1 MTQLQPATTTSRER
15 GTALTA
21 LLENKTALITG
32 GGVGIGEAIA
42 IQFAEAGARIA
53 VTYRSHEPDDHFVSR
68 VERASGAAL
77 IAVRLDAT
85 DEISVK
91 ASLSEIDR
99 ALGGIDILV
108 NNVGG
113 LVQRSSI
120 ADMDFELWRAVMA
133 VNLDSAFLTTHHA
146 LPFIRRGG
154 RIINV
159 SSLAGVNGGHLGATA
174 YAASKAAII
183 GFTRGLAKE
192 LAPAGI
198 TVNALA
204 PGFIEATPFH
214 DTFTT
219 PESKEATISSIPL
232 QRAGSPADVAGPA
245 LWLASALSDYVT
257 GTTININGGQY
268 FA

>member
-1 MTQLQPATTTSRER
+1 MTQ
-15 GTALTA
+15 

-32 GGVGIGEAIA
+32 GGVGIGREIA
-42 IQFAEAGARIA
+42 LQFADSGARIA
-53 VTYRSHEPDDHFVSR
+53 VTYRTHAPDDDFVNR
-68 VERASGAAL
+68 IEAATGSPL
-77 IAVRLDAT
+77 VAVGLEAT
-85 DEISVK
+85 DESAVQ
-91 ASLSEIDR
+91 A
-99 ALGGIDILV
+99 ALGLINRDLGGLDILV

-120 ADMDFELWRAVMA
+120 GEMSFELWRTVMA
-133 VNLDSAFLTTHHA
+133 TNLDSTFLATHYA
-146 LPFIRRGG
+146 MPFIRDGG

-159 SSLAGVNGGHLGATA
+159 ASLAGINGAHSGATA
-174 YAASKAAII
+174 YAASKAAMF

-192 LAPAGI
+192 VAPRNI

-219 PESKEATISSIPL
+219 AESKRVTLSTIPL
-232 QRAGSPADVAGPA
+232 QRAGIPADVAGPA
-245 LWLASALSDYVT
+245 LWLASELSAFVT
-257 GTTININGGQY
+257 GTTVNINGGAY

>member
-1 MTQLQPATTTSRER
+1 MQTRNTTMTQ
-15 GTALTA
+15 

-32 GGVGIGEAIA
+32 GGIGIGREIA
-42 IQFAEAGARIA
+42 LQFADAGARIA
-53 VTYRSHEPDDHFVSR
+53 ITYRSHEPDDQFVNR
-68 VERASGAAL
+68 VEGATGSPL
-77 IAVRLDAT
+77 VAVALDAT
-85 DEISVK
+85 DENSVK
-91 ASLSEIDR
+91 SALEEIDR
-99 ALGGIDILV
+99 DLGGLDILV

-120 ADMDFELWRAVMA
+120 GDMSFELWRTVMA
-133 VNLDSAFLTTHHA
+133 TNLDSTFLSTHYA

-159 SSLAGVNGGHLGATA
+159 ASLAGINGAHSGATA
-174 YAASKAAII
+174 YAASKAAMF

-192 LAPAGI
+192 VAPRGI

-219 PESKEATISSIPL
+219 AESKEATISSIPL
-232 QRAGSPADVAGPA
+232 QRAGNPADVAGPA
-245 LWLASALSDYVT
+245 LWLASELSGYVT
-257 GTTININGGQY
+257 GTTVNINGGQY